1 MNSKNM
7 VNIPNAKTGHYT
19 DLLQKITSYQD
30 RLSVRYVLEKLLI
43 ADSQA
48 IAIDHDT
55 MKEYLSSC
63 TIQLLLI
70 NDFILRHETPS
81 GTYYEL
87 SNDELIKELEGYAG
101 IAPNKEIFDNEPL
114 VQITLKTWRKRQ
126 DRLARDQRIHRL
138 FIQIRKNRQTQ
149 MKSFLY
155 EVIVPIVCILA
166 LAGLIFGVTHLLE

>member
-1 MNSKNM
+1 ML
-7 VNIPNAKTGHYT
+7 NIPNAKAGLYT
-19 DLLQKITSYQD
+19 DLLKKITSYQD

-43 ADSQA
+43 ADSQSTA
-48 IAIDHDT
+48 VDHDT
-55 MKEYLSSC
+55 MKEYLSPA

-70 NDFILRHETPS
+70 NDFILRHETPA

-87 SNDELIKELEGYAG
+87 SNEELVRELERYAG
-101 IAPNKEIFDNEPL
+101 TSPNKDIFDNEPL

-138 FIQIRKNRQTQ
+138 FLQVRKQREEQ
-149 MKSFLY
+149 MKAFLY
-155 EVIVPIVCILA
+155 EVVVPIVCILL

>member
-1 MNSKNM
+1 MLNL
-7 VNIPNAKTGHYT
+7 PNAKAGLYT

-43 ADSQA
+43 TDSQSA
-48 IAIDHDT
+48 AVDHET
-55 MKEYLSSC
+55 MKEYLSAY
-63 TIQLLLI
+63 TIHLLLSH
-70 NDFILRHETPS
+70 DFILRHDTPS

-87 SNDELIKELEGYAG
+87 SNDELIEEVEGYAG

-126 DRLARDQRIHRL
+126 DRLERDQRMHRL
-138 FIQIRKNRQTQ
+138 FLQIRKQREAQ
-149 MKSFLY
+149 MNAFLY
-155 EVIVPIVCILA
+155 EVVVPLVCILL